1 MIINNNFDAIFREM
15 DTRTDR
21 PATLVQRS
29 KVAAEGEGGKLRHEE
44 KEEDERRRGKRTKES
59 ARAGFRRRNCH
70 AQWQQRWT
78 HNFLHFPGFPEKSA
92 HGYLTILENFATY
105 RRQVV
110 KTLGNLDGFFIITSL
125 VMEYRPTSNLNRV
138 KLLMHLGSLSS
149 WQLGTR
155 N

>member
-44 KEEDERRRGKRTKES
+44 KEEDERRRRRGGRRTKES
-59 ARAGFRRRNCH
+59 ARTGFRRRNCH
-70 AQWQQRWT
+70 AQWQQPWT
-78 HNFLHFPGFPEKSA
+78 HNFPHFPGFPEKSA

-105 RRQVV
+105 RSQVV
-110 KTLGNLDGFFIITSL
+110 KTLGNLDCFFLNNVACNGIS
-125 VMEYRPTSNLNRV
+125 SNE
-138 KLLMHLGSLSS
+138 
-149 WQLGTR
+149 
-155 N
+155 

>member
-70 AQWQQRWT
+70 AQWQQQVDAQ
-78 HNFLHFPGFPEKSA
+78 FPAFPRFPREICPRIPYDTRKLCHLSKSS
-92 HGYLTILENFATY
+92 GENFG
-105 RRQVV
+105 
-110 KTLGNLDGFFIITSL
+110 KLGRFFHNNVACNGIS
-125 VMEYRPTSNLNRV
+125 SNE
-138 KLLMHLGSLSS
+138 
-149 WQLGTR
+149 
-155 N
+155 

>member
-1 MIINNNFDAIFREM
+1 M

-29 KVAAEGEGGKLRHEE
+29 KVAAEGEGGKLRYEE
-44 KEEDERRRGKRTKES
+44 KEEDERRRRRGGRRTKES
-59 ARAGFRRRNCH
+59 ARTGFRRRNCH
-70 AQWQQRWT
+70 ARQQRWT